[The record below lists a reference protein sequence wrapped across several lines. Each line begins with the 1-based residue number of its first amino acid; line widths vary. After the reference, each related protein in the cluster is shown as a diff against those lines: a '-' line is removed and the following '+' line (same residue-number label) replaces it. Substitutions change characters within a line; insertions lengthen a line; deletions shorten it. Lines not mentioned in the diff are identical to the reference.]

1 MTRWKRWTDDEVEIV
16 RQCQEQGMTARQA
29 AERLVGRSVAVIR
42 LKAKEEGFPFP
53 LMTLTSEPPVMREK
67 ERELVRVPDRN
78 YSSFTSRLMGDP
90 APGRSALDQRGAR

>member
-1 MTRWKRWTDDEVEIV
+1 MSRWERWTDEEVEIV
-16 RQCQEQGMTARQA
+16 RQCQAKGMTARQA
-29 AERLVGRSVAVIR
+29 SEMLVDRSVAVVR
-42 LKAKEEGFPFP
+42 LKAKQAGFPFP
-53 LMTLTSEPPVMREK
+53 SAPPPPAPVVREK